1 MTRPTSIALRGI
13 EMANTG
19 KKYRQAAAKVDR
31 NKYYGLE
38 EAVGLVKETTFTK
51 FDATVDLAV
60 NLGVDPRHADQN
72 VRGTTPWPH
81 GLGKTVRI
89 VVFAKGEAAT
99 QATAAGVEFVG
110 GDDLGKKINE
120 GWLDFDQV
128 IATPDMMGVVGKLG
142 RVLGPRGL
150 MPNPKLGTVT
160 MDVVKAINELKAGRT
175 EFRVDKAGI
184 VHCPVGKVSFDAVKL
199 AENAKAVLEAILR
212 AKPATAK
219 GTYLKKVAI
228 SSTMS
233 PGVRVDPA
241 PFRG

>member
-1 MTRPTSIALRGI
+1 
-13 EMANTG
+13 MAKSG
-19 KKYRQAAAKVDR
+19 KKYRQASAKVDR
-31 NKYYGLE
+31 TKLYAL
-38 EAVGLVKETTFTK
+38 ADAIGLVKETSFAK
-51 FDATVDLAV
+51 FDGTVDLAV

-72 VRGTTPWPH
+72 VRGTTPLPH

-99 QATAAGVEFVG
+99 QASGAGVEFVG
-110 GDDLGKKINE
+110 GDDLAKKIND

-184 VHCPVGKVSFDAVKL
+184 VHCPVGKVSFSADKL
-199 AENAKAVLEAILR
+199 TENAKTVLEAIVK
-212 AKPATAK
+212 AKPASAK

-233 PGVRVDPA
+233 PGVKVDPT
-241 PFRG
+241 PFRL

>member
-1 MTRPTSIALRGI
+1 
-13 EMANTG
+13 MARRG
-19 KKYRQAAAKVDR
+19 KKYRAAAEKIDR
-31 NKYYGLE
+31 NRSYPLD
-38 EAVGLVKETTFTK
+38 EAVALVKATTFTK

-72 VRGTTPWPH
+72 VRGATPLPH

-89 VVFAKGEAAT
+89 ICFAKGDKVAEAKD
-99 QATAAGVEFVG
+99 AGVEEVG
-110 GDDLGKKINE
+110 GDELAAKIQG
-120 GWLDFDQV
+120 GWMDFDQV

-160 MDVVKAINELKAGRT
+160 FDLKKAVEELRAGRV

-184 VHCPVGKVSFDAVKL
+184 VHCPIGRSSFEPAKL
-199 AENAKAVLEAILR
+199 AGNATAIIESLLR
-212 AKPATAK
+212 AKPSTAK
-219 GTYLKKVAI
+219 GTYLKKICI

-233 PGVRVDPA
+233 PGVRVDTTPYKL
-241 PFRG
+241 